1 VVPAEKALAEP
12 ARFLQVIDLRSRE
25 AEDQESAVM
34 DLLSEHARRPFD
46 LNVYPLFRFT
56 LARLDDRH
64 SILALVIHH
73 IITDG
78 WSCGVL
84 MRELGALYKSL
95 ILHEPSPL
103 AELEIQY
110 PDYASWQRERLQGE
124 LLDEELSYWKNHL
137 RGELPILQLPTDYP
151 RPPAGGY

>member
-1 VVPAEKALAEP
+1 
-12 ARFLQVIDLRSRE
+12 
-25 AEDQESAVM
+25 
-34 DLLSEHARRPFD
+34 
-46 LNVYPLFRFT
+46 
-56 LARLDDRH
+56 
-64 SILALVIHH
+64 
-73 IITDG
+73 
-78 WSCGVL
+78 

-151 RPPAGGY
+151 RPPAGGYRGGRRAIHLSKDLKESLKDIGRSERATLFMTLLAAYATLLYRYSNQTDIIIGAPLSNRTQSETEGLIGFFVNPMPLRC